1 MELLYLRY
9 RNHTTNVIL
18 QAAYKELEQFNGEPQ
33 QPALHD
39 KVSLITFQ
47 NKCRQWNPDL
57 DIFTDP
63 DLNPDRGLVS

>member
-1 MELLYLRY
+1 MLRY
-9 RNHTTNVIL
+9 LPNVIL
-18 QAAYKELEQFNGEPQ
+18 QAADKKLEQFNGEPQ

-39 KVSLITFQ
+39 KVSWKTCK

-63 DLNPDRGLVS
+63 DLNPDLGLVS